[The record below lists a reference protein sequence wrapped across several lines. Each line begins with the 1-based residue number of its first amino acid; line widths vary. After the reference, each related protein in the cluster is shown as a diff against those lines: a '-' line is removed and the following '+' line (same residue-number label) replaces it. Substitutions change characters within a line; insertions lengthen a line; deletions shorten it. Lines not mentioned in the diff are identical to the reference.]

1 MDYRYSRLL
10 ATLVISLLV
19 ASSVFAQ
26 TTTTGAI
33 EGRVSGPDGPLPG
46 VTVEV
51 QSPSLQGTRV
61 AVTDADG
68 RFRLPLLPP
77 GMYSMSATMAG
88 FQTIRQPSVRV
99 ALGKIATLDVRM
111 SSAAIAEEITVTA
124 EAPVVDITSTK
135 TGVNVTAE
143 TIASL
148 PLERDFYAV
157 AQVAPG
163 TNEDAVGTTFYGGT
177 GAENQYIIDGLNT
190 TGAEYGLE
198 GKQLNFDFIQ
208 EVEVLTGGLPAEY
221 GRMTGG
227 VINAITK
234 SGGNEFKGSVF
245 GNYSSGGDNDTAAE
259 RPVTTTSITEL
270 DEQFDFGLD
279 AGGYLMRDRLWFFAA
294 ANQTEQTEVA
304 EVIRNFTD
312 PVSGL
317 PILGTPTIGTVIPT
331 DVERLL
337 YAGKLTFQI
346 TPNQSLALSA
356 FGDPTDTTGVL
367 FPIQGE
373 PTTYLGTLDAGG
385 VDAILRYSGIF
396 GGSWVVNANIGR
408 HEEDSEFGG
417 AGTQIPLLWDQSLS
431 PNVRTGGFSFFS
443 NDAFERTAYKADV
456 SRFIGSHDLK
466 FGADFEDQKAT
477 TERTYGGGQLIYKLR
492 AAGPDGVRFTPDDII
507 YYRHRFFVNENDPG
521 LDRDNPATW
530 RPALPF
536 LIAEPETQNTSYYIQ
551 DSWRILPNF
560 TLNVGVRLET
570 QEILGR
576 ADVTNIDIDDN
587 WSPRLGFIWDVLNNG
602 RSKLYANYGRF
613 YESVPMDINIRS
625 FGGESIAFLYN
636 FSPDPNDLT
645 PVSTPSRTSLL
656 GGATTPVDPDLK
668 GQFID
673 EALIGYEYEAFPG
686 LALGLKATYRDLG
699 RVIEDFLIIEEGS
712 YFIANPGEGIGNEM
726 TFYDY
731 TTVPAVKAKREYT
744 AFELSARKRFSNNYQ
759 FFASYVWSQLEGNY
773 DGLFQ
778 ASTGQLDP
786 NINSAFDYADFL
798 INAQGD
804 LTNDREHQ
812 LKFYGSYTFGQGM
825 MDGAT
830 VGAAAYYATGRPLTA
845 MGYSFAYANW
855 EYYLTP
861 RGSLGRGPDDYE
873 LDLHFG
879 YPIRFGNG
887 MQLNLVAD
895 VFNVLDRQ
903 AKTMVDIRYNLP
915 EHGHC
920 GGIPED
926 NCNSDNG
933 LLHRPGSLD
942 PVAQLPN
949 PRASAPNPD
958 FLQAG
963 TVFTPPRSIRF
974 GAKLTF

>member
-1 MDYRYSRLL
+1 MNYRYSRLL
-10 ATLVISLLV
+10 AVLVISMLV
-19 ASSVFAQ
+19 AFPTFAQ

-33 EGRVSGPDGPLPG
+33 EGRVTEASGTLPG

-51 QSPSLQGTRV
+51 TSPAMAGSRI
-61 AVTDADG
+61 AVTDAGG
-68 RFRLPLLPP
+68 RFRMPLLPP
-77 GMYSMSATMAG
+77 GEYSLSATLPG
-88 FQTIRQPSVRV
+88 FQTVRQSNIRVG
-99 ALGKIATLDVRM
+99 LGRTASIDIRM
-111 SSAAIAEEITVTA
+111 SSAAIAQEITVTA
-124 EAPVVDITSTK
+124 EAPVVDVTSTK
-135 TGVNVTAE
+135 TGANVTAE
-143 TIASL
+143 TIASI
-148 PLERDFYAV
+148 PLGRDFYAV

-190 TGAEYGLE
+190 TGAEYGTE
-198 GKQLNFDFIQ
+198 GKQLNMDFIQ

-221 GRMTGG
+221 GRITGG

-234 SGGNEFKGSVF
+234 SGGNEFQGSVF
-245 GNYSSGGDNDTAAE
+245 GNHSSGGDNDTADE

-270 DEQFDFGLD
+270 DEQFDYGFD

-294 ANQTEQTEVA
+294 VNQTEQTEVA

-312 PVSGL
+312 PASGL
-317 PILGTPTIGTVIPT
+317 PIVGTPTIGTVIPT

-346 TPNQSLALSA
+346 NPNQTLALSA

-367 FPIQGE
+367 FPIAGE
-373 PTTYLGTLDAGG
+373 PTTYFGTIDAGG

-396 GGSWVVNANIGR
+396 GGSWVVNANVGR
-408 HEEDSEFGG
+408 HEEDSVFGG
-417 AGTQIPLLWDQSLS
+417 AGTQIPLLLDQSLS

-443 NDAFERTAYKADV
+443 NDAFERTVYKGDV
-456 SRFIGSHDLK
+456 SKFIGGHDLK
-466 FGADFEDQKAT
+466 VGADFEELKARS
-477 TERTYGGGQLIYKLR
+477 ERTYGGGQLIYKLR
-492 AAGPDGVRFTPDDII
+492 NRGPDGVNFTPDDII
-507 YYRHRFFVNENDPG
+507 YFRHRFFVDENDPG
-521 LDRDNPATW
+521 LDRDDATTW

-536 LIAEPETQNTSYYIQ
+536 LVAEPQTKNTSFYVQ
-551 DSWRILPNF
+551 DSWRVLPNF
-560 TLNVGVRLET
+560 TVNAGVRLET

-576 ADVTNIDIDDN
+576 EDVTNIDIDDN

-602 RSKLYANYGRF
+602 RSKLFANYGRF

-636 FSPDPNDLT
+636 FSPDPNNLT
-645 PVSTPSRTSLL
+645 PEPTPSRTSLL

-668 GQFID
+668 GQYID
-673 EALIGYEYEAFPG
+673 ELLVGYEYEASPG
-686 LALGLKATYRDLG
+686 LALGIKATYRDLG
-699 RVIEDFLIIEEGS
+699 RVIEDFLIIEEGG
-712 YFIANPGEGIGNEM
+712 YFIANPGEGIGDQM

-731 TTVPAVKAKREYT
+731 EPVAAPKAKREYT

-759 FFASYVWSQLEGNY
+759 FFASYVWSKLEGNY

-798 INAQGD
+798 INAEGD

-812 LKFYGSYTFGQGM
+812 LKFYGSYTFGPG
-825 MDGAT
+825 GLT
-830 VGAAAYYATGRPLTA
+830 VGAAAHYGSGRPLTA

-861 RGSLGRGPDDYE
+861 RGSLGTGPDEYE
-873 LDLHFG
+873 MDLHLG
-879 YPIRFGNG
+879 YPIALGNE
-887 MQLNLVAD
+887 MRLNLVLD
-895 VFNVLDRQ
+895 VFNLLDRQ
-903 AKTMVDIRYNLP
+903 AASFVDIRYNLP

-920 GGIPED
+920 GGIPEEH
-926 NCNSDNG
+926 CNTDNG
-933 LLHRPGSLD
+933 LLHQPGSLD
-942 PVAQLPN
+942 PVSQLVN
-949 PRASAPNPD
+949 PRATAPNPD
-958 FLQAG
+958 FLTAG
-963 TVFTPPRSIRF
+963 TVFTPPRSIRL
-974 GAKLTF
+974 GVKLSF